1 MANSYQTAGVLNA
14 VQYGSATT
22 SSTAAPITQL
32 TEPAYNPNPLYVQT
46 LPPPSA
52 PTATINVTDPNFKTP
67 TSWKANFGIDHTLPW
82 WDLVATAEANYI
94 QVDKGIDYHS
104 INLNPSGAMPD
115 GRIRYQGN
123 IYSNFAQVLDL
134 VNTKKGG
141 SQAYTVGMRR
151 PMKNHWAFSV
161 YYTHTHATEVQP
173 LTSSVATSNFNYRA
187 TVNPNAGAAVL
198 SNYLIPN
205 KLVVSATR
213 EFNFFNRTDAM
224 TRLTAVFRLQ
234 TGHAYSWVF
243 NGDANGDGTTG
254 NDAFYVPT
262 PDDTKV
268 VWSAGSGSTAFASAQ
283 AAHDAFFTWLAG
295 TDLKTR
301 MGQVAAGPHST
312 VPMVGASGGKGVT
325 FLDEPE
331 LPLVSVN
338 APLRAAERAAARRS
352 ARPAPRWFPSWRR
365 SRR

>member
-1 MANSYQTAGVLNA
+1 
-14 VQYGSATT
+14 
-22 SSTAAPITQL
+22 
-32 TEPAYNPNPLYVQT
+32 
-46 LPPPSA
+46 
-52 PTATINVTDPNFKTP
+52 
-67 TSWKANFGIDHTLPW
+67 
-82 WDLVATAEANYI
+82 
-94 QVDKGIDYHS
+94 
-104 INLNPSGAMPD
+104 MPD

-243 NGDANGDGTTG
+243 NGDANGDGTSG
-254 NDAFYVPT
+254 NDALYVPLSPADGRINWT
-262 PDDTKV
+262 
-268 VWSAGSGSTAFASAQ
+268 STANR
-283 AAHDAFFTWLAG
+283 DAFFAWLAG
-295 TDLKTR
+295 TDLKKY
-301 MGQVAAGPHST
+301 MGKIAPPNSSYNPEQQT
-312 VPMVGASGGKGVT
+312 VD
-325 FLDEPE
+325 LHIEQE
-331 LPLVSVN
+331 LPMPSYNKVRLSLYVDCLNFANLLNSRWGAITGLDFGTGNNGYNRYAGIASTYNAVTNQYNYTWTPANVSAQPPFTDLSRWQVQ
-338 APLRAAERAAARRS
+338 LGARLE
-352 ARPAPRWFPSWRR
+352 F
-365 SRR
+365 